1 MKKKKLTEIEKKINN
16 FIIPNINYSY
26 QRTVSYS
33 QFSIYQQC
41 PHRWNLE
48 YVQKHKLNKPNI
60 NLVFGTAFHETLQTY
75 LETLY
80 NTSRVAANKMDL
92 EALFQERF
100 RAVYQKEYEGTKTHF
115 TNPAEMRDF
124 YDDGIAILQWIKKKS
139 GGLFTT
145 RNVRLLGIELP
156 LLLKIAN
163 NVYYKAFIDFA
174 LYDEDLNKLY
184 IYDIKTSTR
193 GWSDN
198 EKKDET
204 KVAQI
209 LLYKE
214 YFARQYGFDVEQID
228 VEFFIVKRKIFEQSE
243 YPIPR
248 VQEFKPASGKSK
260 RRQAIEKFESFVKDC
275 FDEGGKPRI
284 KSYIKNIGESSCKW
298 CPFADK
304 PELCDKVAVSV

>member
-80 NTSRVAANKMDL
+80 NTSRVAANKIDL

-100 RAVYQKEYEGTKTHF
+100 RAIYQKEYEGTKSHF
-115 TNPAEMRDF
+115 TNPTEMREF
-124 YDDGIAILQWIKKKS
+124 YEDGIAILQWIKKKS

>member
-304 PELCDKVAVSV
+304 PELCDKIN